1 MDPAVLTA
9 LIAAGGAIA
18 GGTTTAPI
26 IIHVLS
32 RRQRT
37 VQADESA
44 ARTEQLEAQTEEIR
58 QRLTRDLHV
67 DLERVQSSL
76 RTTSAEAEQL
86 RRRVLDLES
95 RVAQLTRDEARASEE
110 LRRTQAERDS
120 LRTELAARD
129 ATIRELRGQVTTLTL
144 QAALVQPPGLH

>member
-1 MDPAVLTA
+1 MDLAVLTA
-9 LIAAGGAIA
+9 LTAAGSALASSLVTG
-18 GGTTTAPI
+18 PI
-26 IIHVLS
+26 VSHVLS

-58 QRLTRDLHV
+58 QRLTRDLHA

-86 RRRVLDLES
+86 RQRVLDLES
-95 RVAQLTRDEARASEE
+95 RVAQLTRDEARASED

-129 ATIRELRGQVTTLTL
+129 ATIRELRGQVVTLTL
-144 QAALVQPPGLH
+144 QAQLAQPPAH

>member
-1 MDPAVLTA
+1 MDPAIVTA
-9 LIAAGGAIA
+9 LIAAGGGLIT
-18 GGTTTAPI
+18 GGGVVAPI
-26 IIHVLS
+26 VLHVLS

-37 VQADESA
+37 AQADESA

-58 QRLTRDLHV
+58 QRLTRDLHA

-95 RVAQLTRDEARASEE
+95 RVAQLTRDEARASED
-110 LRRTQAERDS
+110 LRRTQAERDH
-120 LRTELAARD
+120 LRAELAARD
-129 ATIRELRGQVTTLTL
+129 ATIRELRSQVTTLTL
-144 QAALVQPPGLH
+144 QAALSPPAH